1 LYIYSTIFIFTKTI
15 IFFTI
20 FTYFIMKI
28 ERLFDLP
35 HYQLATFKL
44 TKAVGDKMSGK
55 WEHYSSRQFVD
66 AINEVSLGLLALG
79 VQPGDKIALI
89 STNNRAE
96 WNIIDL
102 GMQQVGAINVPVY
115 PTIAPKDYEY
125 IFAEAEV
132 KFCFVS
138 DAALLKKV
146 QEAKKGLP
154 ALQEIFTFNK
164 VEGARHWHE
173 MTKQGD
179 LSEVERIKATI
190 KAGDLATIIYTSGT
204 TGNPKGVMLSHNNI
218 MSNLHAITGI
228 LPLNPGE
235 QVLSFLPLCH
245 IFERTY
251 TYLCMY
257 KGITITYAESIEQI
271 SANIAEVRP
280 HFFTAVPR
288 LLEKVYEKIMAG
300 AAANTGVKKTLAD
313 WAFKLA
319 DKYEYDTEMGIQQK
333 IADKLVYSKVREKLG
348 GNLKGMFTGSAAC
361 PPKIIRFFCGV
372 GIKVREGYGLT
383 ETSPGVTVNM
393 YDPYMAMFGTV
404 GPVLS
409 GMEVKL
415 ADDGEIL
422 VKGPNVMMG
431 YYKHPDKTAEVMTAD
446 GWFCTG
452 DIGTWVKN
460 SKGTPFLKITDR
472 KKELLKTSGGKYVA
486 PAPIETKMKESFFIE
501 QMMVIGE
508 GQKFVSALIVPSFPN
523 LEAWAV
529 ERGIGIADRAALCAH
544 KDVIAMIEGIVNEY
558 NPEFAKIEQIKKI
571 KLLSDEWTVDSNEL
585 TPTMK
590 IKRRVITEKY
600 KDAIAEIYE

>member
-1 LYIYSTIFIFTKTI
+1 
-15 IFFTI
+15 
-20 FTYFIMKI
+20 MKI

-66 AINEVSLGLLALG
+66 AINEVSLGLLSLG
-79 VQPGDKIALI
+79 VQPGDKIAMI

-102 GMQQVGAINVPVY
+102 GMQQIGAINVPVY
-115 PTIAPKDYEY
+115 PTIAPKDYQY
-125 IFAEAEV
+125 IFEEAEV

-138 DAALLKKV
+138 DAALLVKV
-146 QEAKKGLP
+146 EEARKGLP
-154 ALQEIFTFNK
+154 LLKEIFTFNK

-179 LSEVERIKATI
+179 MSAVEAIKATV
-190 KAGDLATIIYTSGT
+190 KSSDLATIIYTSGT

-228 LPLNPGE
+228 LPLEPGE

-257 KGITITYAESIEQI
+257 KGVTITYAESIEQI

-300 AAANTGVKKTLAD
+300 AAANTGIKKILAAQ
-313 WAFKLA
+313 AFKLA
-319 DKYEYDTEMGIQQK
+319 DKYDYDAGTGLQHAIY
-333 IADKLVYSKVREKLG
+333 DKLVYSKVREKLG

-361 PPKIIRFFCGV
+361 PAKIIRFFCGV

-393 YDPYMAMFGTV
+393 YDPYMAMLGTV
-404 GPVLS
+404 GPVLD
-409 GMEVKL
+409 GVEVKL
-415 ADDGEIL
+415 ASDGEIL

-431 YYKHPDKTAEVMTAD
+431 YYKHPEKTAEVMTAD
-446 GWFCTG
+446 GWFLTG

-523 LEAWAV
+523 LEAWAA
-529 ERGIGIADRAALCAH
+529 ERGIGIADRAALCEHAA
-544 KDVIAMIEGIVNEY
+544 VIAMFEGIVNEY

-571 KLLSDEWTVDSNEL
+571 KLLPTEWTTDSEEL

-590 IKRRVITEKY
+590 VKRRVITEKY
-600 KDAIAEIYE
+600 KDAIAKIYE

>member
-1 LYIYSTIFIFTKTI
+1 
-15 IFFTI
+15 
-20 FTYFIMKI
+20 MKI
-28 ERLFDLP
+28 ERLFDIP
-35 HYQLATFKL
+35 HYQLATHKL
-44 TKAVGDKMSGK
+44 PKAVGDKMSGK

-79 VQPGDKIALI
+79 VKPGDKIALI

-115 PTIAPKDYEY
+115 PTIAPKDYQY

-138 DAALLKKV
+138 DAALLAKV
-146 QEAKKGLP
+146 EEARKGLP
-154 ALQEIFTFNK
+154 LLEEIFTFNK
-164 VEGARHWHE
+164 VDGARHWHE

-179 LSEVERIKATI
+179 MSEVEAIKADI
-190 KAGDLATIIYTSGT
+190 KSGDLATIIYTSGT

-218 MSNLHAITGI
+218 VSNLHAITGI
-228 LPLNPGE
+228 LPLDPGD

-257 KGITITYAESIEQI
+257 KGVTITYAESIEQI

-300 AAANTGVKKTLAD
+300 AAANTGVKKKLAD
-313 WAFKLA
+313 WAFGLA
-319 DKYEYDTEMGIQQK
+319 AKYEYDTPGGLQHT

-361 PPKIIRFFCGV
+361 PAKIIRFFCGV
-372 GIKVREGYGLT
+372 GIAVREGYGLT
-383 ETSPGVTVNM
+383 ETSPGVTINM
-393 YDPYMAMFGTV
+393 YEPYQAMFGTV
-404 GPVLS
+404 GGVLD
-409 GMEVKL
+409 GMQVKL

-460 SKGTPFLKITDR
+460 SKGKEFLKITDR

-486 PAPIETKMKESFFIE
+486 PSPIETKMKESFFIE

-508 GQKFVSALIVPSFPN
+508 GQKFVSALIVPAFAN
-523 LEAWAV
+523 LEAWAS
-529 ERGIGIADRAALCAH
+529 ERGIGIADRAALCEH
-544 KDVIAMIEGIVNEY
+544 KDVIAMFEGIVNEY

-571 KLLSDEWTVDSNEL
+571 KLLPAEWTVDSEEL

-590 IKRRVITEKY
+590 VKRRVITEKY
-600 KDAIAEIYE
+600 KDAIAQIYEA